1 MSELRNRTYVKK
13 EYQEDVIFN
22 DRALVDEFLYG
33 GSAPKDTN
41 LPFGTKQLVEAQ
53 TEQNTIRKRKNL
65 GMKSTLGNQLRGR
78 REASARRKLKAKRLG
93 KS

>member
-1 MSELRNRTYVKK
+1 VKK

-53 TEQNTIRKRKNL
+53 TEQKRGEDLEREREIRLRSSIVTNIL
-65 GMKSTLGNQLRGR
+65 DRYPDFYREIFDGMMPN
-78 REASARRKLKAKRLG
+78 
-93 KS
+93 